1 MTDDPSQT
9 APDYQLIALTFNG
22 GWYRLSLPKV
32 GSSSTKRSS
41 GSFPTGLASGSPPKS
56 PLGPHT
62 RSVSGS
68 STTGRLDKG
77 KEKEKDRE
85 EKKDSRDCILQEY
98 RRFGRWDGWG

>member
-1 MTDDPSQT
+1 LTDDPSQT
-9 APDYQLIALTFNG
+9 APDYQLIALTFTG

-32 GSSSTKRSS
+32 GSSSKQSS
-41 GSFPTGLASGSPPKS
+41 GSFSTGLASGSPPKS
-56 PLGPHT
+56 SLGYHT

-85 EKKDSRDCILQEY
+85 EKKDSRNCILQEY